1 VKRTVTAMVA
11 VLCILVGPAARP
23 LCAQTS
29 PFPEVPL
36 PPPEQRSHVWAYA
49 SLVTGTGLMASSF
62 AFANRANHAYRDYL
76 QAVEPALIERLYD
89 RAVLNDRLSSA
100 TLLSGEA
107 LIATGLYLRFL
118 RNPPESHLSLSVG
131 STRCALHW
139 RF

>member
-1 VKRTVTAMVA
+1 MKRTVTAMVA
-11 VLCILVGPAARP
+11 VFCVLAGSAAGP
-23 LCAQTS
+23 LLAQTT

-36 PPPEQRSHVWAYA
+36 PEPGRRSHYLAYGCLA
-49 SLVTGTGLMASSF
+49 TGVGLMVSSF

-76 QAVEPALIERLYD
+76 GAVEPAAIERLYD

-100 TLLSGEA
+100 TLLGGEV

-118 RNPPESHLSLSVG
+118 RNPPESRLSLSLG
-131 STRCALHW
+131 STRCALRW